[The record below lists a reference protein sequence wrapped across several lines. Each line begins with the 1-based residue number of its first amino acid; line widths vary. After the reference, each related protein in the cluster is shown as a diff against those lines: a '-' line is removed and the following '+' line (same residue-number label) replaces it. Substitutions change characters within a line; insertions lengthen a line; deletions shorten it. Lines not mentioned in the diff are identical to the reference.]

1 MLALFNFLC
10 KFVSSKT
17 YYSIQNS
24 LTPEIT
30 IMRYTLLITLISVL
44 MLILCLQSASA
55 QKKVK
60 LPKKPPKEYV
70 TYEPSEPDII
80 APKSTPDKPLR
91 EVDESYVRLGHFS
104 NGPHGIDV
112 SHYQG
117 SINWTQVAKDD
128 HASFVYI
135 KASEGSDNVDD
146 MYQTNFRGAKR
157 ARIPVGSYHFFRAN
171 ASPQAQLRNFMSQ
184 INIKQQDL
192 LPLIDVETIPRGMS
206 NERFRQVLDEFLR
219 LVTREIGKRPMIYTG
234 KNFYNKIFA
243 GQGYNKKYKF
253 FIACYT
259 LEEPVLYNN
268 DDFILW
274 QYTSRGRANGIRGDV
289 DMSRIRGRH
298 TIKDIYF

>member
-1 MLALFNFLC
+1 
-10 KFVSSKT
+10 
-17 YYSIQNS
+17 
-24 LTPEIT
+24 
-30 IMRYTLLITLISVL
+30 MRYTITTILSVL
-44 MLILCLQSASA
+44 MLMLCLQNAYA

-60 LPKKPPKEYV
+60 LPKKPPKEI
-70 TYEPSEPDII
+70 TYDPIEPDKV
-80 APKSTPDKPLR
+80 APKSTPDAPLR
-91 EVDESYVRLGHFS
+91 EVDESYVKLGHFN

-128 HASFVYI
+128 HASYVYI
-135 KASEGSDNVDD
+135 KATEGNDNNDD

-171 ASPQAQLRNFMSQ
+171 ISAQAQARNFLSQ

-206 NERFRQVLDEFLR
+206 DERFRQVLDEFLKI
-219 LVTREIGKRPMIYTG
+219 VTREIGKAPMIYTG

-243 GQGYNKKYKF
+243 GHGYNKKYKF

-259 LEEPVLYNN
+259 LDEPVLYNN

-274 QYTSRGRANGIRGDV
+274 QYSCKGRVKGIRGDV
-289 DMSRIRGRH
+289 DMSRFRGRH
-298 TIKDIYF
+298 TIKDIYY